1 MTDAF
6 LVGGVRTPFGRHR
19 GALAESRPDDLAAL
33 VLQAALERAGV
44 PRDAVDEV
52 IFGAANQAGED
63 NRNVA
68 RMAILLAGLPDEVPG
83 YTVNRLCASSLQA
96 VASAA
101 HQIKLGEAD
110 VVVAGGVESMTRAPL
125 VMPKSGRAWT
135 AATDVADTTLGWRLV
150 NPRMRELDGAKATIT
165 LGETAE
171 EVGVL
176 DGVSREDSDAWGLR
190 SQQLTQAAR
199 SRLAEDLVAVETSK
213 GEVSDDEVPRPD
225 STSEGLAKLKPSFKS
240 DGVVTA
246 GTASPL
252 SDGAGAIVVASG
264 EAVER
269 HGLEPRA
276 RIVASASAGVPPHI
290 MGLGPVPSTQKVLER
305 SGWEVDD
312 VDAIEINEA
321 FATQVIAS
329 IRRLGLDP
337 DRVNGYGGAIA
348 LGHPLGASGVRLV
361 IQLLRRL
368 EDDGARRGLAT
379 LCIGVGQ
386 GMALTVERREGR
398 RPPASR
404 APAPPWPAR
413 SARARPAPA
422 RPLRARTAP
431 LSRDTR
437 LR

>member
-6 LVGGVRTPFGRHR
+6 LVGGVRTPFGRFR
-19 GALAESRPDDLAAL
+19 GALAEARPDDLAAL
-33 VLQAALERAGV
+33 VLAAALERAGV
-44 PRDAVDEV
+44 AHDAVDEV

-68 RMAILLAGLPDEVPG
+68 RMAILLAGLPDYVPG

-101 HQIKLGEAD
+101 QQVRTGEAD
-110 VVVAGGVESMTRAPL
+110 VVVAGGVESMTRAPM
-125 VMPKSGRAWT
+125 VMPKSSRPWG
-135 AATDVADTTLGWRLV
+135 AATDVVDTTLGWRLV
-150 NPRMRELDGAKATIT
+150 NPRMKEVDGGKATIT

-171 EVGVL
+171 EVAVL
-176 DGVSREDSDAWGLR
+176 DAISREDSDAWGLR
-190 SQQLTQAAR
+190 SQQLTAAAR
-199 SRLAEDLVAVETSK
+199 DRLAEDLVAVETPK
-213 GEVSDDEVPRPD
+213 GEVGADEVPRPD
-225 STSEGLAKLKPSFKS
+225 STAEALAKLEPSFKS
-240 DGVVTA
+240 DGIVTA

-269 HGLEPRA
+269 HGLSPRA

-290 MGLGPVPSTQKVLER
+290 MGLGPVPSTQKVLAR
-305 SGWEVDD
+305 SGWKVDD
-312 VDAIEINEA
+312 VDAVEINEA

-337 DRVNGYGGAIA
+337 EIVNGYGGAIA

-361 IQLLRRL
+361 INLLRRL

-386 GMALTVERREGR
+386 GMALTVER
-398 RPPASR
+398 P
-404 APAPPWPAR
+404 
-413 SARARPAPA
+413 
-422 RPLRARTAP
+422 
-431 LSRDTR
+431 
-437 LR
+437 

>member
-1 MTDAF
+1 VTDAF

-33 VLQAALERAGV
+33 VLQAALDRAGLA
-44 PRDAVDEV
+44 PDAVDEV
-52 IFGAANQAGED
+52 VFGAANQAGED

-68 RMAILLAGLPDEVPG
+68 RMAILLAGLPDDVPG

-110 VVVAGGVESMTRAPL
+110 VVVAGGVESMTRAPM
-125 VMPKSGRAWT
+125 VMAKSGRPWG

-150 NPRMRELDGAKATIT
+150 NPRMKELDGGKATIT

-176 DGVSREDSDAWGLR
+176 DNISREESDAWGLR

-199 SRLAEDLVAVETSK
+199 ERLDQDLVSVETSK
-213 GEVSDDEVPRPD
+213 GKLTADEVPRPD
-225 STSEGLAKLKPSFKS
+225 STAEALAKLKPSFTA
-240 DGVVTA
+240 DGIVTA

-264 EAVER
+264 EAVKR
-269 HGLEPRA
+269 HGLTPRA

-290 MGLGPVPSTQKVLER
+290 MGLGPVPSTQKVLAR
-305 SGWEVDD
+305 AGWD
-312 VDAIEINEA
+312 VGDLDAVEINEA

-329 IRRLGLDP
+329 VRRLGLDP
-337 DRVNGYGGAIA
+337 DTVNGYGGAIA

-361 IQLLRRL
+361 IQLLRRM
-368 EDDGARRGLAT
+368 EDDEVTRGLAT

-386 GMALTVERREGR
+386 GMAMAVERV
-398 RPPASR
+398 
-404 APAPPWPAR
+404 
-413 SARARPAPA
+413 
-422 RPLRARTAP
+422 
-431 LSRDTR
+431 
-437 LR
+437 